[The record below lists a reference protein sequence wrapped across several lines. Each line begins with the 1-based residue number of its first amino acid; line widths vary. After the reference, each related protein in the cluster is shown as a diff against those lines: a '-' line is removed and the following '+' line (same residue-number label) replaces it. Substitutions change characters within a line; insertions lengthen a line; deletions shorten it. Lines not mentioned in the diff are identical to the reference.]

1 MLMALMARE
10 TPDVPAELMFSDM
23 ELLVIEDYATKLPR
37 TPKPRTLKE
46 AVLIVAIMA
55 GYRNRKHDPPPGHQK
70 IWQGYSYLAGYC
82 QAYEDLAEIKKS
94 GRSHPLLSPEE
105 DL

>member
-1 MLMALMARE
+1 MAHHA
-10 TPDVPAELMFSDM
+10 DGSVGAQDAELLFSDL
-23 ELLVIEDYATKLPR
+23 ELLVIGDYATKLPR
-37 TPKPRTLKE
+37 TPEPKTLKA

-70 IWQGYSYLAGYC
+70 IWQGYLARYC
-82 QAYEDLAEIKKS
+82 QAYENLAEIKKS
-94 GRSHPLLSPEE
+94 GRPLLSPEQ